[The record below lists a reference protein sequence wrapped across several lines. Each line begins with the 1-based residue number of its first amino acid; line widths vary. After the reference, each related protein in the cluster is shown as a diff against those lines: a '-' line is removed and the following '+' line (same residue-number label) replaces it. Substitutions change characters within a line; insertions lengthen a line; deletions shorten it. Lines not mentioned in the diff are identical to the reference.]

1 MINSRRVS
9 VSAVIGAMG
18 IVYGDI
24 GTSPLYA
31 MQSALDAAGN
41 FDAEVVLGVLSLIFW
56 SLAISVTLKY
66 LTVIM
71 RADNEGE
78 GGILALF
85 ALAQRRLITG
95 STWGKVAVGLA
106 LAGTAFFFCDALIT
120 PAISVLSAVEG
131 LEVLNAGFKSW
142 VIPVTIAV
150 IAVLFAYQRHGTAK
164 VASLFGPIMLV
175 WFVVIAVI
183 GAIPISRNPQVLAA
197 LNPYCG
203 LGLLVHRPQVALAI
217 IGAVFLAITGGE
229 ALYAD
234 MGHFG
239 KRPVRIAW
247 FALVGPALVINYFG
261 QGALLLELGKPV
273 DHPLYYLVPA
283 TVLPWLVTLAAA
295 ATVIAS
301 QATISGA
308 FSMARQAVHLDL
320 LPRLRVLQTSALE
333 HGQIYVPIVNWLVFP
348 AVIAFV
354 VGFGSSDA
362 LGGAYG
368 AAVVGTMVVTT
379 ILGAFVAATQWN
391 WPKWQVAAL
400 FGLML
405 VTDSAFVAG
414 NLTKVPTGG
423 WIPLTL
429 GAALCLI
436 FTTWRSGRL
445 ELRAALAKMAVPR
458 SELAKLVAGVHRVPG
473 TGVFLASNANLVPSA
488 LIRNVEIADTPR
500 QDPVQR
506 LRIEEPLPGV
516 HWITARFG
524 FMETPDVAEALKA
537 CRARGLRVFT
547 EDSSFFVGRHVVRAR
562 PLPWR
567 LPKDLKRFKAFTLGK
582 TVLMG
587 RKTFESIGRA
597 LPGRVNLVLT
607 RDRGWFAAGAIVV
620 HSVEQALEHGGGCDE
635 LVVIGG
641 AEVYRLVLPIA
652 RRIYLTH
659 VQADVPGDT
668 FFPGFDPTQ
677 WADVECSMHPADE
690 DHVYPV
696 TCVTLERRNAPQAP
710 RHH

>member
-1 MINSRRVS
+1 MSQSRRFS
-9 VSAVIGAMG
+9 VAAVVGATG

-24 GTSPLYA
+24 GTSPLYTMEA
-31 MQSALDAAGN
+31 ALSAAGTFN
-41 FDAEVVLGVLSLIFW
+41 TEAVLGVLSLIFW

-71 RADNEGE
+71 GADNQGE

-95 STWGKVAVGLA
+95 STWAKVAVGLA

-120 PAISVLSAVEG
+120 PAISVLGAVEG
-131 LEVLNAGFKSW
+131 LEVLDPDFKSW
-142 VIPVTIAV
+142 VIPITIAV
-150 IAVLFAYQRHGTAK
+150 ITVLFAYQRRGTAK
-164 VASLFGPIMLV
+164 VASLFGPIMVV

-183 GAIPISRNPQVLAA
+183 GAIPIAHNPQILVA
-197 LNPYCG
+197 LNPYR
-203 LGLLVHRPQVALAI
+203 GLLLLFHRPPVALAI

-261 QGALLLELGKPV
+261 QGALLLQLGEPV
-273 DHPLYYLVPA
+273 SHPIYHLVSPQL
-283 TVLPWLVTLAAA
+283 LPWMVALATAAA
-295 ATVIAS
+295 VIAS

-333 HGQIYVPIVNWLVFP
+333 QGQIYVPVVNWLVFP

-379 ILGAFVAATQWN
+379 VLGAFVAATQWN
-391 WPKWQVAAL
+391 WPLWQVVGL

-405 VTDSAFVAG
+405 VTDTAFVAG
-414 NLTKVPTGG
+414 NLTKVPAGG

-429 GAALCLI
+429 GAILCLI
-436 FTTWRSGRL
+436 FTTWRNGRL
-445 ELRAALAKMAVPR
+445 ELRAALAKLAVPR
-458 SELAKLVAGVHRVPG
+458 SQLAKLVAGVHRVPG

-488 LIRNVEIADTPR
+488 LIRNIEHNCVVHQRVIILNVEIADTPR
-500 QDPVQR
+500 QDPVRR
-506 LRIEEPLPGV
+506 LQIEETVPSVFL
-516 HWITARFG
+516 ISARFG

-562 PLPWR
+562 PLPGLRGLQRR
-567 LPKDLKRFKAFTLGK
+567 LFARMQQYSTQAAEFFRMPF
-582 TVLMG
+582 
-587 RKTFESIGRA
+587 
-597 LPGRVNLVLT
+597 
-607 RDRGWFAAGAIVV
+607 RD
-620 HSVEQALEHGGGCDE
+620 
-635 LVVIGG
+635 VVILST
-641 AEVYRLVLPIA
+641 A
-652 RRIYLTH
+652 
-659 VQADVPGDT
+659 
-668 FFPGFDPTQ
+668 
-677 WADVECSMHPADE
+677 VEI
-690 DHVYPV
+690 
-696 TCVTLERRNAPQAP
+696 
-710 RHH
+710 